1 MTEQEKL
8 VAQQKVLEKQMQDY
22 KKLTNSVKAKSVLV
36 GAGIS
41 EENANNLVSKF
52 VKEDEQ
58 ATLDLAN
65 AFVSEFNSIKE
76 LTEKKVKD
84 DLASIDVTP
93 KGGNVNS
100 KAEDSTMTWD
110 KFQNLSPEEQ
120 NKFQSEHPD
129 EFESL

>member
-8 VAQQKVLEKQMQDY
+8 IAQQKIVEKQMQDY